1 MDTNSLLGSPAP
13 DFNDPLGLLRA
24 CHGRIEGHLQTLLKL
39 ADHLEQQGV
48 DADARKA
55 AANIHRY
62 FSTAAV
68 HHHQDE
74 EQDLFPRLVRQSLKL
89 AEVIHGLKR
98 DHARLEATWQAI
110 EPSLARPANIENI
123 AAFRQQA
130 QVMAEAYRA
139 HIQRETEDLLDVA
152 QHILSS
158 DDLRQMGN
166 TMAERRGLR
175 TKYY

>member
-1 MDTNSLLGSPAP
+1 MDKDSLLGSPAP

-39 ADHLEQQGV
+39 ADHIEQQGV

-55 AANIHRY
+55 ASNIHRY
-62 FSTAAV
+62 FTTAAV

-89 AEVIHGLKR
+89 ADVIHGLKQ
-98 DHARLEATWQAI
+98 DHARLEAAWQAI
-110 EPSLARPANIENI
+110 EPLLARPANISDI
-123 AAFRQQA
+123 DAFRREAQA
-130 QVMAEAYRA
+130 MADAYRA
-139 HIQRETEDLLDVA
+139 HIEHETSDLLDVA

-158 DDLRQMGN
+158 DELRQMGI

-175 TKYY
+175 PKYY